1 MSQYSRN
8 ERNANAGI
16 VVGITPE
23 DRDYPGE
30 SAGGHRLAAAL
41 GKPGVSSRAAE
52 PMPRRRSWWAISWPG
67 APRPHWARSFPSY
80 RPA

>member
-23 DRDYPGE
+23 DYPGGPL
-30 SAGGHRLAAAL
+30 AGIAL
-41 GKPGVSSRAAE
+41 QRELVSRVFE
-52 PMPRRRSWWAISWPG
+52 LG
-67 APRPHWARSFPSY
+67 GGTY
-80 RPA
+80 